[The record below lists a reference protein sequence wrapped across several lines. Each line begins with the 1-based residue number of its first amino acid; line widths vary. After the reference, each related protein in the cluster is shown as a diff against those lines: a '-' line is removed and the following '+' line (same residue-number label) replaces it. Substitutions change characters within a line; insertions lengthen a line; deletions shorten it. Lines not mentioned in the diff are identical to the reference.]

1 MKLKTFRFA
10 PLAAV
15 LLAAVFLHGCG
26 YRAEAAP
33 LASNAP
39 RRGGD
44 YARADGNAGFHGGIP
59 SR

>member
-1 MKLKTFRFA
+1 MKLKNIPIR
-10 PLAAV
+10 AARRR
-15 LLAAVFLHGCG
+15 AARRRFLHGCG

-39 RRGGD
+39 AAAGD

>member
-33 LASNAP
+33 LASN
-39 RRGGD
+39 

>member
-15 LLAAVFLHGCG
+15 LLAAVFLHGCPA
-26 YRAEAAP
+26 RLER
-33 LASNAP
+33 P